1 MRWKIVPSPSPKHYA
16 TLRSVSAVSTDSA
29 WAVGDQ
35 DTPIHPLIE
44 HWNGHR
50 WRVQTF
56 PDIGPGKSELAGVS
70 MTSSRDRMGGRVPD
84 DRLDD
89 PDLGRAWNGH
99 QWTVVPSPRYPTQ
112 SYLSGVV
119 TISAER
125 AWAVGSYY
133 DTTARPLALHCC

>member
-1 MRWKIVPSPSPKHYA
+1 MPSPSPKHYA

-56 PDIGPGKSELAGVS
+56 PDIGPGKSALAGVS
-70 MTSSRDRMGGRVPD
+70 MTSSRAGWAVGSRTIGSMIQTLVER
-84 DRLDD
+84 
-89 PDLGRAWNGH
+89 WNGH